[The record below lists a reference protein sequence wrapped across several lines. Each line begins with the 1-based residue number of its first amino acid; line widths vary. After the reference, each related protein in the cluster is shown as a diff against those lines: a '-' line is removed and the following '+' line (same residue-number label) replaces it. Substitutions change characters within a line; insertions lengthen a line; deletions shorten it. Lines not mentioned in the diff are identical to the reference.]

1 MELFYT
7 TKLALNAFITMEMPY
22 YIPNLKVNKNKYHI
36 IILEIK

>member
-7 TKLALNAFITMEMPY
+7 TKLVLYAFITIGMPY
-22 YIPNLKVNKNKYHI
+22 YIPYLMVNKNEYHI